1 MLTIFIQIVTIISLL
16 TFTGLSIA
24 AFVILSKM
32 FIQIKYK
39 NYLMENLV
47 QNMSLFVKQSYKL
60 NNQLATKN
68 DTNSSNTKNDINECT
83 NKTNCN
89 GTQLEN
95 DNILL
100 NNSSNSITE

>member
-1 MLTIFIQIVTIISLL
+1 MLTILVQIVIIISLL

-24 AFVILSKM
+24 AFVILSKA

-60 NNQLATKN
+60 NKELAAKN
-68 DTNSSNTKNDINECT
+68 ATNSSNIKNDINEYE

-89 GTQLEN
+89 DTKLES
-95 DNILL
+95 DTIISD
-100 NNSSNSITE
+100 NSSNSVTK